1 MKDFLDRY
9 SIFSEKLRNFQN
21 QKNWTKNKFQVVITS
36 YNSADWL
43 PITLESIENAMDG
56 KDWIMNF
63 ADDCSN
69 DDTLKIVKNFSKNTT
84 AKLYNIFEFDKAE
97 SVGAAKN
104 RIIKESLKYKDEYD
118 GIFLSDADDIF
129 TEDRAI
135 YLPIAARQYNM
146 PILMGSWYYCK
157 DGEIKYKQ
165 ADLSMHR
172 RTFGPWAT
180 LFNAH
185 LIPDNGQ
192 LFYDKASPHE
202 DIMLWD
208 ELYKYKI
215 PIFAVNEV
223 ISCCYNGYYGSA
235 SKPFDKN
242 IKNKNWLNYQK
253 LKHQLSSI
261 NV

>member
-9 SIFSEKLRNFQN
+9 SIFSKKLGNFQN

-43 PITLESIENAMDG
+43 SITLAEIEAAMDG

-69 DDTLKIVKNFSKNTT
+69 DDTLKIVKKFSKNTT
-84 AKLYNIFEFDKAE
+84 AKLYNIFEFDKAD

-104 RIIKESLKYKDEYD
+104 RVIKEALEYKDEYD

-129 TEDRAI
+129 TKDRAT
-135 YLPIAARQYNM
+135 YLPIAGKQYNM
-146 PILMGSWYYCK
+146 PILMGSWYYCRNSEAEFK
-157 DGEIKYKQ
+157 P
-165 ADLSMHR
+165 ASLSMHQK
-172 RTFGPWAT
+172 TFGPWAT
-180 LFNAH
+180 LIH
-185 LIPDNGQ
+185 SSIIPDNGE
-192 LFYDKASPHE
+192 LFYNEASPYE
-202 DIMLWD
+202 DILLWD
-208 ELYKYKI
+208 ELFTYKI
-215 PIFAVNEV
+215 PIFAIDNVV
-223 ISCCYNGYYGSA
+223 SCYYNAGDGTA
-235 SKPFDKN
+235 SRVQDKE